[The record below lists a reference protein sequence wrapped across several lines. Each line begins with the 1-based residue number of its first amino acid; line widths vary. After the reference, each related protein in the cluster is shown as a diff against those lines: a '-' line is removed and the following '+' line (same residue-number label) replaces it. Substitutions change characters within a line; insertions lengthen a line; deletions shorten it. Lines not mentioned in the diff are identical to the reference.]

1 MKIYIAAD
9 HAGYEFKETIK
20 TFLSGAGHDVVDKGA
35 FQYDKDDDY
44 PDFITPCA
52 KAVAG
57 EEGSF
62 GIVFGGSGQGEAMAA
77 NRILGVRCALFY
89 GGVMAKQAVD
99 IDGRTSEDPY
109 EILRMTRLHNN
120 ANMLSVSARF
130 TTTDEAKEAVRIWLE
145 TPFSN
150 DERHTRRINKYYQ

>member
-9 HAGYEFKETIK
+9 HAGYELKETIK
-20 TFLSGAGHDVVDKGA
+20 GFLSAAGHDVVDKGA
-35 FQYDKDDDY
+35 FEHSTNDDY

-52 KAVAG
+52 RAVAS
-57 EEGSF
+57 EQGSF

-77 NRILGVRCALFY
+77 NKVPGIRCALFY
-89 GGVMAKQAVD
+89 GRAMAKEAVD
-99 IDGRTSEDPY
+99 IDGRTSDDPY

-120 ANMLSVSARF
+120 ANVLSVSARF
-130 TTTDEAKEAVRIWLE
+130 TTTDETKDAVRIWLE

-150 DERHTRRINKYYQ
+150 DERHIRRINKYS